1 MLANSWNTVLRL
13 LLCVIEIPR
22 PKMKAIRR
30 AVITPM
36 TGGISIVK
44 RPESIVSSALAAL
57 SRTIEPTL
65 RNEGNTALSTQ
76 NANEPA
82 MIVET

>member
-1 MLANSWNTVLRL
+1 
-13 LLCVIEIPR
+13 
-22 PKMKAIRR
+22 
-30 AVITPM
+30 M

-44 RPESIVSSALAAL
+44 SPESIVSSALAAL